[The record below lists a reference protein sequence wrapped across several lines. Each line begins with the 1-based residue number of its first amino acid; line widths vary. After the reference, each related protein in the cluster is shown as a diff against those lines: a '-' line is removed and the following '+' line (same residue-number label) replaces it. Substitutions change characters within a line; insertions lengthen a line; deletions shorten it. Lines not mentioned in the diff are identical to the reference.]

1 MFSLQISN
9 DTKFHWNGRLYNSG
23 EVTVGSNNV
32 LNLIECSY
40 IEIHNTAS
48 LMGNYLSNIKNGV
61 HLHCDISETTS

>member
-48 LMGNYLSNIKNGV
+48 LMGKLFVQY
-61 HLHCDISETTS
+61 